1 MFYFREMAKK
11 IPRFFTEKTNTV
23 KFLLFVTFFA
33 LTFIIIYK
41 PFGLNKWQTLIGR
54 DAYMLY
60 MTLLI
65 FIGFFILTISRLFMY
80 VINKKQRLTY
90 LYYILWIIAEVI
102 VIAFSCTIV
111 AWAIRERQTYF
122 YEILPRTF
130 FYTISILLIPYTL
143 SWLYF
148 SMKENEKVI
157 KQITHDEK
165 LKDEPVAS
173 KDLINFK
180 DEKGNLRLS
189 VKLDHLYYIE
199 SANNYIYIYYENNK
213 KELSK
218 STLRSSLKI
227 IEESFPDSGLIR
239 CHRSFII
246 NFKKVKVLRKEKD
259 GLFIELDSD
268 GIADIPVSK
277 TYVEEMI
284 KLFSKHSV

>member
-1 MFYFREMAKK
+1 MTKK
-11 IPRFFTEKTNTV
+11 IPRFLTEKTNTV

-41 PFGLNKWQTLIGR
+41 PFGSNKWLTLIGR
-54 DAYMLY
+54 EAYMIY
-60 MTLLI
+60 MSLLVL
-65 FIGFFILTISRLFMY
+65 IGFFILTISRLFMY
-80 VINKKQRLTY
+80 VINKKHRLTY
-90 LYYILWIIAEVI
+90 LYYILWIITEVI
-102 VIAFSCTIV
+102 IIAISCTIV
-111 AWAIRERQTYF
+111 AWSIKEKQTHF
-122 YEILPRTF
+122 YEILVRTF

-157 KQITHDEK
+157 KQITHDESI
-165 LKDEPVAS
+165 KDELVAS

-227 IEESFPDSGLIR
+227 IEENFPDSGLVR

-259 GLFIELDSD
+259 GLFIELDSE